1 MIPSINPWDAEI
13 EVFEQL
19 TLARLLKHAEP
30 TGECLEWTG
39 HAAGGQ
45 HPQVKLGG
53 RAGRVYNVR
62 RVLWVLTRGFV
73 PANRQVGV
81 KCDCELCVHPDC
93 LVLRTRAAAMK
104 GVKKS
109 LLSARRMAA
118 TKRAKS
124 KLTEEMV
131 SEIRSSEK
139 PAIWFDRNWRLGNGT
154 ASNIRRGRSR
164 RDFSADMLGGMR

>member
-1 MIPSINPWDAEI
+1 MIPSINPWDAEV

-19 TLARLLKHAEP
+19 TLVRLLKHAEP
-30 TGECLEWTG
+30 EGECLEWTG
-39 HAAGGQ
+39 HANDGR

-53 RAGRVYNVR
+53 RKGRVYNVR
-62 RVLWVLTRGFV
+62 RVLWVLLHGSI
-73 PANRQVGV
+73 PANRQVGL
-81 KCDCELCVHPDC
+81 KCPCELCVHPDH
-93 LVLRTRAAAMK
+93 LVLRTRSAAMK
-104 GVKKS
+104 RVKKS

-124 KLTEEMV
+124 RLTEDMV
-131 SEIRSSEK
+131 SEIRSSSK
-139 PAIWFDRNWRLGNGT
+139 PAIWFDRSWRLGNGT